1 MTWAFFY
8 TSKGSD
14 DVDKQVE
21 NIFKFLSSQENDI
34 VRPKTLS
41 FMGRNVT
48 FQKCCGQVL
57 DSSFSELCDRVS
69 VLIFLMFQN
78 KRKALLGRLL
88 MRNRL
93 NKTLERVVVILPII
107 STLFLFQW

>member
-1 MTWAFFY
+1 MMLKNSSYFY
-8 TSKGSD
+8 ARKGSCD
-14 DVDKQVE
+14 ADKQVE
-21 NIFKFLSSQENDI
+21 NIFKFLSSLENDI

-69 VLIFLMFQN
+69 SIFL
-78 KRKALLGRLL
+78 AISLLE
-88 MRNRL
+88 
-93 NKTLERVVVILPII
+93 K
-107 STLFLFQW
+107 